1 MKIRLWS
8 TSICALVLLLGGC
21 GGGGGDTAD
30 GSGSEDN
37 RAVTPVGDAEAATLE
52 SLQAVQPAGGLQRW
66 MAAYPGDVFSA
77 ELQAKAGAFFDAQT
91 AYQRGDYA
99 TAKRLL
105 DAIWARYPVAT
116 TAWRQ
121 GATLPGLA
129 EQEPYYALRLLTD
142 ATAWRLRR
150 QASGLPIRPQPLVLT
165 VLMPLKSQ
173 ANDPTTRVELAAAAG
188 PLRIRNLDPLAAANS
203 GLALREALWLYGEY
217 LLASTDGRVQLQMRV
232 WPLNMTAQ
240 LKVGESAGTGQVA
253 FQNYDE
259 LLAAVPYTVRRTTD
273 QWWLLYPG
281 VVPKAAAIRDTIWF
295 VTGGMSGYNASPVFV
310 SDDTWLLQRSRN
322 SIYGSAGPSTTEDRL
337 NYFPQWIHHEFFHH
351 LALRYPELALEPSSH
366 NWFNRSTWPADFV
379 GLHEADYFNEAMTRR
394 VLASAGG
401 SAELTR
407 RLWHKRPGVA
417 FFGLLDV
424 QSILGRYEVPV
435 EGATNEWLRGV
446 IERHPQAGQ
455 AGVSPLRWR
464 NDAGVSWG
472 LVPDVDAQG
481 RLRSGVLTTDA
492 DNPYAATLPT
502 MDMLLNMDFAAPKT
516 STVRA
521 LWFGGEFVRVP

>member
-1 MKIRLWS
+1 MRINLWCFCV
-8 TSICALVLLLGGC
+8 CALALALGACGGGD
-21 GGGGGDTAD
+21 GGGGGGEGASTTAPVSEPD
-30 GSGSEDN
+30 VEAFEPLLAAQPTGS
-37 RAVTPVGDAEAATLE
+37 
-52 SLQAVQPAGGLQRW
+52 LQRW
-66 MAAYPGDVFSA
+66 MASYPGDVFSA
-77 ELQAKAGAFFDAQT
+77 ELQAKAGAFFDAQS

-99 TAKRLL
+99 AAKRLL
-105 DAIWARYPVAT
+105 DTIWARYPVAS
-116 TAWRQ
+116 ASWMQ
-121 GATLPGLA
+121 GGGLPGLA

-142 ATAWRLRR
+142 ATTWRLRR
-150 QASGLPIRPQPLVLT
+150 QAAGLVVKPQPLVLT
-165 VLMPLKSQ
+165 VLMPLKSL
-173 ANDPTTRVELAAAAG
+173 ANNPATLAELTAGAG
-188 PLRIRNLDPLAAANS
+188 PLRTRNLDARAAADN

-217 LLASTDGRVQLQMRV
+217 LLACTDGRVQLQMRV

-240 LKVGESAGTGQVA
+240 LRVGESGGTGQVA

-259 LLAAVPYTVRRTTD
+259 LFAAVPYTVRRTTD

-281 VVPKAAAIRDTIWF
+281 VVPQAPAIRDTTWF
-295 VTGGMSGYNASPVFV
+295 IAGGMSGHDKEPVFV

-322 SIYGSAGPSTTEDRL
+322 NQYGAAGPSTTEDRL

-351 LALRYPELALEPSSH
+351 LAQRYPELALEPTSH
-366 NWFNRSTWPADFV
+366 NWFNRATWPADFV
-379 GLHEADYFNEAMTRR
+379 GVHEPDYFNEAMRRR
-394 VLASAGG
+394 VLAPDGG
-401 SAELTR
+401 SAELAR

-424 QSILGRYEVPV
+424 QAILGRYEVPV

-455 AGVSPLRWR
+455 AGVPPLRWT

-472 LVPDVDAQG
+472 LTPDVDAQG
-481 RLRSGVLTTDA
+481 KLRSGVLTTGA

-502 MDMLLNMDFAAPKT
+502 MDVVLNMDFAAPKR

-521 LWFGGEFVRVP
+521 VWFGGDFVRVP